1 MATYTLSFTGAQV
14 NAAIG
19 NANNLF
25 STAHTW
31 TGVQTI
37 QGPTISSPNIT
48 GTTYQSVTI
57 FDDDVTLQG
66 GKLYAGSIEATGN
79 VLFDGDL
86 TCNGSTLI
94 AAAAT
99 FTCDGTAEFNGTVDF
114 DDNVQFNDDVSF
126 NADVDIGGTLT
137 ASLTSTD
144 DMDMNG
150 YDITGATNIA
160 ASSQFQLGNGKVY
173 LQFSGAGIASATYAG
188 CYINTSGITAFA
200 QGAAIPANVLVIYI
214 NA

>member
-19 NANNLF
+19 NATNLF

-37 QGPTISSPNIT
+37 QGPTIASPNIT
-48 GTTYQSVTI
+48 GTTYQSTTI

-66 GKLYAGSIEATGN
+66 GTLYAGSIEAGGN
-79 VLFDGDL
+79 ILFDGDVS
-86 TCNGSTLI
+86 CNSTLTVSSI
-94 AAAAT
+94 AS
-99 FTCDGTAEFNGTVDF
+99 FTCEGTAEFNNT
-114 DDNVQFNDDVSF
+114 VQFNDDVDLA
-126 NADVDIGGTLT
+126 ADLAVGGELIASIT
-137 ASLTSTD
+137 ASDDL
-144 DMDMNG
+144 DMDG
-150 YDITGATNIA
+150 YNIENATRIA
-160 ASSQFQLGNGKVY
+160 ANSAYELGNGKVY

-188 CYINTSGITAFA
+188 CYIDASGITPFA
-200 QGAAIPANVLVIYI
+200 QGGAIPANVLVIYI